1 VLKDVEQRS
10 VSFPVVEYLRELADK
25 SAAPSTVGAQKTS
38 VLCLPGKITP
48 VLTGLHKPAARA
60 SFMSNH
66 P

>member
-1 VLKDVEQRS
+1 
-10 VSFPVVEYLRELADK
+10 VVEYIGELADK